1 MIKVTKKGNKA
12 WVTFTLQP
20 EYDAKSASLVGEWS
34 DWQEEK
40 MKQKKNGEFYMTKV
54 LSNSNEYEF
63 RYVIN
68 HDEWTNEPQIATI
81 ENPYGSS
88 NSILQI

>member
-12 WVTFTLQP
+12 WVTFTFQP
-20 EYDAKSASLVGEWS
+20 ENSVKSASLVGEWNG
-34 DWQEEK
+34 WQYED

-54 LSNSNEYEF
+54 LSDSSEYEF

-68 HDEWTNEPQIATI
+68 QDEWVNEPQIATI
-81 ENPYGSS
+81 GNPYGSN
-88 NSILQI
+88 NSLLQI